1 MYLEAVFCFYILLNH
16 LVGYSLFWLITFC
29 SLFNIIKRN
38 FALTLAKLYFY
49 IDYAVRFFVG
59 KKYNRLSVEP
69 YMEPGKTTVG
79 ISLNISHVS
88 ATPAGLKV
96 WCESELTAIDG
107 RKLTFSVSAYD
118 EHGLIGEGT
127 HERFIVD
134 IQKFMAKTQ
143 GKLKQ

>member
-59 KKYNRLSVEP
+59 KKYNRLH
-69 YMEPGKTTVG
+69 M
-79 ISLNISHVS
+79 ISL
-88 ATPAGLKV
+88 LKHRFFY
-96 WCESELTAIDG
+96 L
-107 RKLTFSVSAYD
+107 SAY
-118 EHGLIGEGT
+118 L
-127 HERFIVD
+127 
-134 IQKFMAKTQ
+134 
-143 GKLKQ
+143 

>member
-59 KKYNRLSVEP
+59 KKYNRLQYYRPDYECNERSILLPDLKEDP
-69 YMEPGKTTVG
+69 SG
-79 ISLNISHVS
+79 I
-88 ATPAGLKV
+88 
-96 WCESELTAIDG
+96 
-107 RKLTFSVSAYD
+107 
-118 EHGLIGEGT
+118 
-127 HERFIVD
+127 
-134 IQKFMAKTQ
+134 
-143 GKLKQ
+143 

>member
-59 KKYNRLSVEP
+59 KKYNRL
-69 YMEPGKTTVG
+69 
-79 ISLNISHVS
+79 ICDSLAHFFRKSKNPPLH
-88 ATPAGLKV
+88 PA
-96 WCESELTAIDG
+96 
-107 RKLTFSVSAYD
+107 
-118 EHGLIGEGT
+118 
-127 HERFIVD
+127 
-134 IQKFMAKTQ
+134 
-143 GKLKQ
+143 

>member
-59 KKYNRLSVEP
+59 KKYNRLHMERYVLIDVSFLEP
-69 YMEPGKTTVG
+69 IQTNMKCSK
-79 ISLNISHVS
+79 ISPFVCRNIS
-88 ATPAGLKV
+88 TN
-96 WCESELTAIDG
+96 
-107 RKLTFSVSAYD
+107 SV
-118 EHGLIGEGT
+118 
-127 HERFIVD
+127 
-134 IQKFMAKTQ
+134 AK
-143 GKLKQ
+143 KY

>member
-59 KKYNRLSVEP
+59 KKYNRLVTSSGTFASVP
-69 YMEPGKTTVG
+69 PFTGSMTNTGTPCF
-79 ISLNISHVS
+79 S
-88 ATPAGLKV
+88 AT
-96 WCESELTAIDG
+96 S
-107 RKLTFSVSAYD
+107 
-118 EHGLIGEGT
+118 
-127 HERFIVD
+127 
-134 IQKFMAKTQ
+134 
-143 GKLKQ
+143 